1 MYYAPVSDFHV
12 TIYEHLNFS
21 RAFVVQFQRSRYIM
35 RLNRTSVRK
44 VTTIWI
50 SRELPI
56 FNCERL
62 NLLSAWID
70 FCVTSYDHM
79 NFSRAFVVQCRASR
93 YSMRLNRTSVWKVT
107 TIWISQEL
115 PIFNLERLESNFR
128 VKSYDPWN
136 FSRGSAVQFRG
147 SGYIMRLDRTSVWQV
162 MTIWISRELPL

>member
-50 SRELPI
+50 S
-56 FNCERL
+56 
-62 NLLSAWID
+62 
-70 FCVTSYDHM
+70 
-79 NFSRAFVVQCRASR
+79 
-93 YSMRLNRTSVWKVT
+93 
-107 TIWISQEL
+107 QEL

-136 FSRGSAVQFRG
+136 FSRGADVQFRG
-147 SGYIMRLDRTSVWQV
+147 SGYIMRVNRTFVWQV
-162 MTIWISRELPL
+162 MTIWIFRHHTLFNFERLDVLCAWIGFPCDKLWPYEFLESFRCLILSV